1 MKKIRKKKEGLD
13 VRGGFFEEMDL
24 QLDLE
29 RLRNEIISGEE
40 VENTLDFEAQ
50 RMAFFVFFFFSPLPF
65 LAFRVDKKQP
75 PQAKL
80 FFFLEDVTSP
90 EGTRAPSSF
99 PQRPHCG

>member
-50 RMAFFVFFFFSPLPF
+50 RMAFFGFFVFFFFFPSAIFSFQGRQKTASTSKTLFLPGRCH
-65 LAFRVDKKQP
+65 LP
-75 PQAKL
+75 
-80 FFFLEDVTSP
+80 
-90 EGTRAPSSF
+90 
-99 PQRPHCG
+99 